1 MCVGTN
7 NTIYTNS
14 MGVQM
19 NNSNFCSETYVFLK
33 KSFIKSSIRVFIVAF
48 YDFKLPIRGWFHHEK
63 I

>member
-7 NTIYTNS
+7 STIYTNS

-33 KSFIKSSIRVFIVAF
+33 KSTASFIKSSIRVFIVAF
-48 YDFKLPIRGWFHHEK
+48 YDFKLPIRG
-63 I
+63 

>member
-48 YDFKLPIRGWFHHEK
+48 YDFKPPIRG
-63 I
+63 